1 MKEKFR
7 KFLPVVVDMETGG
20 FDPVNDALLEIAI
33 TLIDYDKEFRVG
45 TTHRHHIIPFEGLNV
60 SEESLEFTGI
70 DLNHPLRNA
79 VDEKEALK
87 TYKFFPTPDHIK
99 SYLQNELIKE
109 SSLFIN
115 SNTQKPESNELQNIL
130 NELVTSLINYFNES
144 SPAKKLILDSS
155 VFGAQIN
162 SLSILSESINKF
174 VSSNIELPSMF
185 NEKGVFLV
193 LTQIII
199 SVLSL
204 NYKMDRELNDIGKNE
219 AVRASLSYLIA
230 CTAKQ

>member
-1 MKEKFR
+1 MIAKQKR
-7 KFLPVVVDMETGG
+7 SKDRVDKIIST
-20 FDPVNDALLEIAI
+20 AKLILEHGEVADITIARI
-33 TLIDYDKEFRVG
+33 
-45 TTHRHHIIPFEGLNV
+45 
-60 SEESLEFTGI
+60 SEMS
-70 DLNHPLRNA
+70 
-79 VDEKEALK
+79 KLK
-87 TYKFFPTPDHIK
+87 RTSTYKFFPTPDHIK

-115 SNTQKPESNELQNIL
+115 SNIQKIESDELQNIL

-155 VFGAQIN
+155 VFGAEID
-162 SLSILSESINKF
+162 SLSVLSESINKF
-174 VSSNIELPSMF
+174 VSLHIELPSMF
-185 NEKGVFLV
+185 TEKGVFLV